1 MRLDKYTYV
10 FLRFWVYPE
19 PTVLAIVGIV
29 DNNYLGGYEMNKIQG
44 IDDKDYKIAMG
55 RLLVMYTQVDY
66 LIMRAVAE
74 RIADAPD
81 DESRLF
87 MAKQVGDESRHVR
100 IQQEW
105 IKKFGSDT
113 TPVFN
118 EMQQD
123 MFLAHFRSLN
133 WLDFLTDMY
142 VCIEALGSEAVEQ
155 VVPMADP
162 GTRDSLKTP
171 LEDEMDHV
179 AFGLGR
185 LHDELTK
192 LPEEESH
199 TYLQSIESR
208 LDFLDDT
215 LHGLGIDV
223 PAMFSAVGADYNK
236 VVVTVLQRRQQILES
251 LAQPLA
257 A

>member
-1 MRLDKYTYV
+1 MKQ
-10 FLRFWVYPE
+10 
-19 PTVLAIVGIV
+19 
-29 DNNYLGGYEMNKIQG
+29 NQG
-44 IDDKDYKIAMG
+44 ITDKNYRQAMG

-81 DESRLF
+81 DQSRLF
-87 MAKQVGDESRHVR
+87 MARQVGDESKHVR
-100 IQQEW
+100 IQQQW
-105 IKKFGSDT
+105 IKQFGTDD

-118 EMQQD
+118 DLQQH
-123 MFLAHFRSLN
+123 MFLAHFRSLD

-142 VCIEALGSEAVEQ
+142 VCIEALGGEAVEQ
-155 VVPMADP
+155 IVPMADP
-162 GTRDSLKTP
+162 GTRESLKVP
-171 LEDEMDHV
+171 LQDEVDHV

-185 LHDELTK
+185 LRDELAR
-192 LPEEESH
+192 LPQAEAH
-199 TYLQSIESR
+199 AYLQTIESR

-215 LHGLGIDV
+215 LHGMGIDV
-223 PAMFSAVGADYNK
+223 PGMFKAVGADYRK
-236 VVVTVLQRRQQILES
+236 VVDMVMFRRQQILES

>member
-1 MRLDKYTYV
+1 MKQNNV
-10 FLRFWVYPE
+10 K
-19 PTVLAIVGIV
+19 V
-29 DNNYLGGYEMNKIQG
+29 DQNYRV
-44 IDDKDYKIAMG
+44 AMG

-100 IQQEW
+100 IQQSW
-105 IKKFGSDT
+105 IKKFGTDT
-113 TPVFN
+113 TPVFSKL
-118 EMQQD
+118 QQE
-123 MFLAHFRSLN
+123 MFLTHFRSLN

-155 VVPMADP
+155 IVPMADP
-162 GTRDSLKTP
+162 GTRESLKTP
-171 LEDEMDHV
+171 LQDEIDHV

-185 LHDELTK
+185 LREELAK
-192 LPEEESH
+192 LPANDCH
-199 TYLQSIESR
+199 VYLDSIPGR
-208 LDFLDDT
+208 LDFLDDY
-215 LHGLGIDV
+215 LHGLGLDV
-223 PAMFSAVGADYNK
+223 PAMFRAVGADYQE
-236 VVVTVLQRRQQILES
+236 VVNTVLQRRKQILDE

>member
-1 MRLDKYTYV
+1 MKQKLGITDK
-10 FLRFWVYPE
+10 
-19 PTVLAIVGIV
+19 
-29 DNNYLGGYEMNKIQG
+29 NYRQ
-44 IDDKDYKIAMG
+44 AMG

-74 RIADAPD
+74 RIASAPD

-87 MAKQVGDESRHVR
+87 MARQAGDESKHVR
-100 IQQEW
+100 IQQQW
-105 IKKFGSDT
+105 IKKFGSDD

-118 EMQQD
+118 DLQQH

-142 VCIEALGSEAVEQ
+142 VCIEALGGEAVQ
-155 VVPMADP
+155 QIVPMADP
-162 GTRDSLKTP
+162 GTRESLKVP
-171 LEDEMDHV
+171 LQDEVDHV
-179 AFGLGR
+179 EFGLGR
-185 LHDELTK
+185 LHDELAK
-192 LPEEESH
+192 LPAAEA
-199 TYLQSIESR
+199 TAYLQSIESR

-215 LHGLGIDV
+215 LHDMGIDV
-223 PAMFSAVGADYNK
+223 PGMFTAVGADYQK
-236 VVVTVLQRRQQILES
+236 VVDMVMLRRQQILES

>member
-1 MRLDKYTYV
+1 MKLK
-10 FLRFWVYPE
+10 
-19 PTVLAIVGIV
+19 
-29 DNNYLGGYEMNKIQG
+29 QS
-44 IDDKDYKIAMG
+44 IDDQDYKVAMG

-74 RIADAPD
+74 RLADAPND
-81 DESRLF
+81 ACRLF
-87 MAKQVGDESRHVR
+87 MAKQVGDECRHVQ
-100 IQQEW
+100 IQQQW
-105 IKKFGSDT
+105 IKNFGADT

-118 EMQQD
+118 ERQQQ

-155 VVPMADP
+155 IVPMADP
-162 GTRDSLKTP
+162 GTRQSLKTP
-171 LEDEMDHV
+171 LQDEVDHV
-179 AFGLGR
+179 AFGLGQ
-185 LHDELTK
+185 LQVELGKMPADE
-192 LPEEESH
+192 
-199 TYLQSIESR
+199 SIAYVETISAR

-223 PAMFSAVGADYNK
+223 PAMFSAVGADYQK
-236 VVVTVLQRRQQILES
+236 VVETVLHRRQQLLDS
-251 LAQPLA
+251 LMQPLA

>member
-1 MRLDKYTYV
+1 
-10 FLRFWVYPE
+10 
-19 PTVLAIVGIV
+19 
-29 DNNYLGGYEMNKIQG
+29 MNKIQG
-44 IDDKDYKIAMG
+44 IDDKDYKVAMG

-100 IQQEW
+100 IQQQW
-105 IKKFGSDT
+105 IKEFGTDT
-113 TPVFN
+113 TPVFS

-171 LEDEMDHV
+171 LEDEIDHV
-179 AFGLGR
+179 AFGLSQ
-185 LHDELTK
+185 LHDELVK
-192 LPEEESH
+192 LPEVESRA
-199 TYLQSIESR
+199 YLQTIESR

-223 PAMFSAVGADYNK
+223 PAMFRAVGADYKK
-236 VVVTVLQRRQQILES
+236 VVATVLHRRQQILDH

>member
-1 MRLDKYTYV
+1 
-10 FLRFWVYPE
+10 
-19 PTVLAIVGIV
+19 
-29 DNNYLGGYEMNKIQG
+29 MNENQSVS
-44 IDDKDYKIAMG
+44 DAEYKAAMG

-74 RIADAPD
+74 RIAEAPD

-87 MAKQVGDESRHVR
+87 MAKQVGDESRHVK

-105 IKKFGSDT
+105 IERFGTDT
-113 TPVFN
+113 TPVFD
-118 EMQQD
+118 ELQQE

-142 VCIEALGSEAVEQ
+142 VCVEALGSEAVEQ
-155 VVPMADP
+155 IVPMADP

-171 LEDEMDHV
+171 LEDEIDHV
-179 AFGLGR
+179 AFGLNS
-185 LHDELTK
+185 LHAELAK
-192 LPEEESH
+192 LTEAESH
-199 TYLQSIESR
+199 AYLQSIETR

-223 PAMFSAVGADYNK
+223 PAMFSAVGADYQK
-236 VVVTVLQRRQQILES
+236 VVETVLHRRQQILDS

>member
-1 MRLDKYTYV
+1 MKQ
-10 FLRFWVYPE
+10 
-19 PTVLAIVGIV
+19 
-29 DNNYLGGYEMNKIQG
+29 KQG
-44 IDDKDYKIAMG
+44 ITDKNYRQAMG

-74 RIADAPD
+74 RIASAPD

-87 MAKQVGDESRHVR
+87 MARQVGDESKHVR
-100 IQQEW
+100 IQQQW
-105 IKKFGSDT
+105 IKRFGSDD

-118 EMQQD
+118 DLQQH

-142 VCIEALGSEAVEQ
+142 VCIEALGGEAVQQ

-162 GTRDSLKTP
+162 GTRESLKVP
-171 LEDEMDHV
+171 LQDEVDHV
-179 AFGLGR
+179 EFGLGR
-185 LHDELTK
+185 LHDELAK
-192 LPEEESH
+192 LPPAEAAA
-199 TYLQSIESR
+199 YLQGIESR

-215 LHGLGIDV
+215 LHDMGIDV
-223 PAMFSAVGADYNK
+223 PGMFEAVGADYQK
-236 VVVTVLQRRQQILES
+236 VVDMVMLRRQQILES

>member
-1 MRLDKYTYV
+1 MKH
-10 FLRFWVYPE
+10 
-19 PTVLAIVGIV
+19 
-29 DNNYLGGYEMNKIQG
+29 NQG
-44 IDDKDYKIAMG
+44 ITDKNYRQAMG

-66 LIMRAVAE
+66 LIMHAVAE
-74 RIADAPD
+74 RIASAPD

-87 MAKQVGDESRHVR
+87 MARQVGDESKHVR
-100 IQQEW
+100 IQQAW
-105 IKKFGSDT
+105 IKKIGTDD

-118 EMQQD
+118 DLQQH

-142 VCIEALGSEAVEQ
+142 VCIEALGGEAVQQ

-162 GTRDSLKTP
+162 GTRESLKVP
-171 LEDEMDHV
+171 LQDEVDHV
-179 AFGLGR
+179 EFGLGR
-185 LHDELTK
+185 LHDELAK
-192 LPEEESH
+192 LPQAEAAA
-199 TYLQSIESR
+199 YLQSIESR

-215 LHGLGIDV
+215 LHDMGIDV
-223 PAMFSAVGADYNK
+223 PGMFKAVGADYQK
-236 VVVTVLQRRQQILES
+236 VVDMVMLRRQQILES

>member
-1 MRLDKYTYV
+1 
-10 FLRFWVYPE
+10 
-19 PTVLAIVGIV
+19 
-29 DNNYLGGYEMNKIQG
+29 
-44 IDDKDYKIAMG
+44 
-55 RLLVMYTQVDY
+55 MYTQVDY

-81 DESRLF
+81 DASRLF
-87 MAKQVGDESRHVR
+87 MAKQVGDESNHVR

-105 IKKFGSDT
+105 IDRFGTDT

-118 EMQQD
+118 ELQQD

-133 WLDFLTDMY
+133 WIDFLTDMY
-142 VCIEALGSEAVEQ
+142 VCIEALGGEAVEQ
-155 VVPMADP
+155 IVPMADP
-162 GTRDSLKTP
+162 GTRASLKVP
-171 LEDEMDHV
+171 LQDEQDHI
-179 AFGLGR
+179 AFGLDQ
-185 LHDELTK
+185 LSDELSK
-192 LPEEESH
+192 LPVNES
-199 TYLQSIESR
+199 TAYLKTIETR

-223 PAMFSAVGADYNK
+223 PAMFRAVGADYQK
-236 VVVTVLQRRQQILES
+236 VVDTVMARRQDIMNS

>member
-1 MRLDKYTYV
+1 MKQ
-10 FLRFWVYPE
+10 
-19 PTVLAIVGIV
+19 
-29 DNNYLGGYEMNKIQG
+29 KQG
-44 IDDKDYKIAMG
+44 ITDKNYRQAMG

-74 RIADAPD
+74 RIAGAPD

-87 MAKQVGDESRHVR
+87 MARQVGDESKHVH
-100 IQQEW
+100 IQKKW
-105 IKKFGSDT
+105 IEQFGTDD

-118 EMQQD
+118 DLQQH

-142 VCIEALGSEAVEQ
+142 VCIEALGGEAVEQ

-162 GTRDSLKTP
+162 GTRESLKIP
-171 LEDEMDHV
+171 LQDEIDHV

-185 LHDELTK
+185 LHDELAK
-192 LPEEESH
+192 LPQAES
-199 TYLQSIESR
+199 TAYLQTIESR

-215 LHGLGIDV
+215 LHDMGIDV
-223 PAMFSAVGADYNK
+223 PGMFEAVGADYQK
-236 VVVTVLQRRQQILES
+236 VVDMVMFRRQQILES

>member
-1 MRLDKYTYV
+1 MKQNQGMTDQ
-10 FLRFWVYPE
+10 
-19 PTVLAIVGIV
+19 
-29 DNNYLGGYEMNKIQG
+29 NYRV
-44 IDDKDYKIAMG
+44 AMG

-74 RIADAPD
+74 RIVDAPD

-87 MAKQVGDESRHVR
+87 MARQVGDESKHVR
-100 IQQEW
+100 IQQVW
-105 IKKFGSDT
+105 IKKFGTDD

-118 EMQQD
+118 EMQQA

-142 VCIEALGSEAVEQ
+142 VCIEALGGEAVQ
-155 VVPMADP
+155 QIVPMADP
-162 GTRDSLKTP
+162 GTRESLKVP
-171 LEDEMDHV
+171 LQDEVDHV

-185 LHDELTK
+185 LHDELAK
-192 LPEEESH
+192 LPEAES
-199 TYLQSIESR
+199 TAYLQTIGSR

-223 PAMFSAVGADYNK
+223 PEMFKAVGADYQK
-236 VVVTVLQRRQQILES
+236 VVDMVMHRRQQILES

>member
-1 MRLDKYTYV
+1 MS
-10 FLRFWVYPE
+10 
-19 PTVLAIVGIV
+19 
-29 DNNYLGGYEMNKIQG
+29 KIQG
-44 IDDKDYKIAMG
+44 IDDNDYKVAMG

-105 IKKFGSDT
+105 IEKFGSDT
-113 TPVFN
+113 TPVFT

-123 MFLAHFRSLN
+123 MFLAHFRTLN
-133 WLDFLTDMY
+133 WMDFLTDMY
-142 VCIEALGSEAVEQ
+142 VCVEALGSEAVEQ

-162 GTRDSLKTP
+162 GTRDSLQTP
-171 LEDEMDHV
+171 LEDEVDHV

-185 LHDELTK
+185 LHDELAK
-192 LPEEESH
+192 LPEAESFA
-199 TYLQSIESR
+199 YLQSIESR

-223 PAMFSAVGADYNK
+223 PEMFSAVGADYNK
-236 VVVTVLQRRQQILES
+236 VVDTVLQRRQQILEL